1 MTGPLSGVRVLDLT
15 TMVSG
20 PIATMLLADQGAEVI
35 KVEAPGGDY
44 MRRVGVKHRGM
55 STSFL
60 TCNRGKRSLCLD
72 IKRPEGLEIVKQL
85 ASTVDVF
92 VQNFRPGA
100 IQRMGLSR
108 ETVSDIRPDIIYTSI
123 SGFGDTGPCSH
134 QRVYDP
140 VIQAL
145 SGMADVQMDQHSGLP
160 RMVRTIICDKT
171 SALATAQSITAALFR
186 RERTGKGGHV
196 GVAMLDVMIGFLWP
210 EAMASLSFIG
220 KEEDPAHSQRSP
232 DLVFKSQDG
241 YLTAGAISDLEWE
254 GMCRALDRT
263 DLIEDPRFK
272 TAAERA
278 HNSAERRQITS
289 DEISNWPSAELLA
302 RFDTEGVAAA
312 PILNR
317 TGIMDHPQVIENR
330 IFQPIEDGVLGP
342 VRMPRPATIFD
353 DQATSISTLAPFKGD
368 DNTAILT
375 EIGYQPEQITQLK
388 NANVLFDSPPTTDQG
403 SRS

>member
-72 IKRPEGLEIVKQL
+72 IKRPAGLDIVKRL
-85 ASTVDVF
+85 ASTADVF

-108 ETVSDIRPDIIYTSI
+108 ETVSDIRPDIIYASI
-123 SGFGDTGPCSH
+123 SGFGDTGPLSH

-210 EAMASLSFIG
+210 EAMARWISSG
-220 KEEDPAHSQRSP
+220 RS
-232 DLVFKSQDG
+232 
-241 YLTAGAISDLEWE
+241 
-254 GMCRALDRT
+254 
-263 DLIEDPRFK
+263 
-272 TAAERA
+272 
-278 HNSAERRQITS
+278 
-289 DEISNWPSAELLA
+289 
-302 RFDTEGVAAA
+302 
-312 PILNR
+312 
-317 TGIMDHPQVIENR
+317 
-330 IFQPIEDGVLGP
+330 
-342 VRMPRPATIFD
+342 
-353 DQATSISTLAPFKGD
+353 
-368 DNTAILT
+368 
-375 EIGYQPEQITQLK
+375 
-388 NANVLFDSPPTTDQG
+388 
-403 SRS
+403 